1 MTEELSGLS
10 WAQRRVREFHEEG
23 RHPVAEIPTVLSPDR
38 VSRRVAWMREEI
50 DEFEEAGSVVD
61 QADAIVDLM
70 YFALGTL
77 VEMGVEGG
85 PLFEIVHRANMRK
98 VTNGSVATRADGKIQ
113 KPADWVTP
121 EAEMA
126 AAIVKAASS
135 YELVLAAEDHSWAAI
150 RSMIEPIIGPAG
162 GAHSDMSDFE
172 IIGGPLYTGRE
183 DAIDD
188 FLSYSLMSE
197 ADLQDHLDFSLAAY
211 PVVVAGYRTGEVYRS
226 DNPMRRFGLV
236 VKRVGDRVLLID
248 PAPDVLGAR
257 SVNIDD
263 LFVGMKSAF
272 DGLHRIGPSGD

>member
-1 MTEELSGLS
+1 
-10 WAQRRVREFHEEG
+10 
-23 RHPVAEIPTVLSPDR
+23 
-38 VSRRVAWMREEI
+38 
-50 DEFEEAGSVVD
+50 
-61 QADAIVDLM
+61 
-70 YFALGTL
+70 
-77 VEMGVEGG
+77 
-85 PLFEIVHRANMRK
+85 
-98 VTNGSVATRADGKIQ
+98 
-113 KPADWVTP
+113 
-121 EAEMA
+121 
-126 AAIVKAASS
+126 
-135 YELVLAAEDHSWAAI
+135 
-150 RSMIEPIIGPAG
+150 
-162 GAHSDMSDFE
+162 MSDFE

-272 DGLHRIGPSGD
+272 DGLHRIGSSGD